1 MRVLITAR
9 HGARE
14 ALLSLDVDEATR
26 PADLA
31 ERLGAEVGAAPGSA
45 MFLDGRQVVP
55 AGGPQ
60 DRPEAE
66 VMPVADAGLRDGAVV
81 TFLPPGPALGAAA
94 GGPVDLCVTGG
105 AGAGAVVRLGV
116 GESVLQVAPDGRVRV
131 DERHEGGLAA
141 LAVVVALD
149 GRVSVRRLP
158 DPRSAAQ
165 SVLHD
170 RLAEPLGDQDV
181 SWPPGT
187 QVRIGP
193 SVLTVQPATRAD
205 ADLRPGKEPG
215 TLDYNRPP
223 RLLPPMPAT
232 RFRLPAEPR
241 PPARNPLPWLAM
253 AMPAVL
259 GVTMALVFRSPYYLA
274 FALASPL
281 MGLGNWWMNKR
292 NGRTTHAERLRQ
304 HARERA
310 ALEAEV
316 LDAVRREQ
324 HLRRLSSP
332 GAAELRVIATTP
344 TRRLW
349 ERRDT
354 DADHL
359 AVRLGLA
366 DATGRVEVEDMA
378 EPEHRRT
385 TRATVRSVPV
395 TVSLREAGVVG
406 IAGPG
411 DWPRRRARWIVGQL
425 GVLQSPRDVQI
436 YLLTSPEHVEQW
448 AWAAWLPHA
457 RPGLGQDAVALFG
470 TTTETLAARVAE
482 VNALITQRRAA
493 TEGIGGG
500 KAAFG
505 PQVVVVLDGARRLRT
520 LPGVVA
526 ILRDGPAVGVSVVC
540 LDGDEQLLPEECTAV
555 AQARADGGMTLR
567 RQDTDDLRTVTADEV
582 ADDWYEP
589 VARAVAAVQDVTAA
603 GSEGMIPD
611 SARLVEVLGIEDAD
625 ADQFV
630 ARWKGVGTAGSTL
643 ATVGVSLDGPFGL
656 DLVKDGPHAL
666 VGGTTGSGKS
676 EFLQTVVASL
686 AVVNTP
692 ETMNFVLVDYKGG
705 AAFSRCEHLPHTVGM
720 VTDLDTHL
728 VERAL
733 DSLRAEL
740 THREHVLA
748 AAGAKDLEDYLD
760 AQRRGHDGPTLPRLL
775 IVIDEFASMAREL
788 PDFVTG
794 LVNIAQRGRS
804 LGIHLILATQR
815 PSGVVSPEIRANTNL
830 RVALRMTDKGESQD
844 VIDSPEAAEISGSQP
859 GRAYARLGHASLIPF
874 QSARV
879 GGRRLSRADAAEIPP
894 PFVARVPVTGLGG
907 AVPRRRRTERRQ
919 ETGTDL
925 AALVD
930 TLRDAA
936 AAGGWTEPRR
946 PWLPAL
952 PTLLSLTDVPRPDTS
967 QPDAS
972 QPDTSGPGPS
982 RPGGPVPE
990 PGGTARFAWALEDE
1004 PSAQRQGPSVI
1015 DLDEFGHR
1023 YVVGAPGSGRSTALR
1038 TTAFAAAAALRVT
1051 DLHLYAIDCGN
1062 GALAVL
1068 DELPH
1073 TGAVVQRG
1081 QEDRVRRLLTR
1092 LRAEL
1097 GRRQKV
1103 LADGNFANVTEQRE
1117 TAGPRERLPRI
1128 LVLVDRWENFVSTYG
1143 DSDNGALLDAVTEL
1157 LRDGASAGV
1166 HLVVAGDR
1174 SLLSSRM
1181 SVLTD
1186 DVVVLRLTDRFDYG
1200 MAGINHKKLPEEV
1213 PPGRAYRGGSGLETQ
1228 VAILGE
1234 DPAGRAQS
1242 AAAREL
1248 AGAVRQRETVP
1259 PGTGP
1264 FRVDDLPTTV
1274 TLDDAYRYAGPEAAR
1289 PMWAMLGVGGDDLT
1303 ALGADLAGDAPSFL
1317 VVGPAR
1323 SGRSTMLAAMAESLL
1338 RGGTELV
1345 VIAPRAS
1352 PLRDLAGRDG
1362 VRTVLT
1368 DPDDVTEGALAPHL
1382 DPDLDP
1388 AGTPVVLV
1396 VDDGELV
1403 ADCPAKGWLRS
1414 WFRTA
1419 GDHRRALV
1427 LGGDASEVASGFSGW
1442 QVDAKKHRRGA
1453 LLSPQ
1458 DRFDGDLVGASLPR
1472 SAVSS
1477 QVAPGKALVHL
1488 GSGELTTVLV
1498 PTVPLPA

>member
-1 MRVLITAR
+1 MRMLITAR

-14 ALLSLDVDEATR
+14 ALLSLDVDEMT
-26 PADLA
+26 PVDELA
-31 ERLGAEVGAAPGSA
+31 ERLGAEVGAPPGAA
-45 MFLDGRQVVP
+45 MFADGHQVAAPRPPGGSEPVP
-55 AGGPQ
+55 GP
-60 DRPEAE
+60 
-66 VMPVADAGLRDGAVV
+66 PVVRSGLRDGVVV
-81 TFLPPGPALGAAA
+81 TFTSPPGRDVPT

-105 AGAGAVVRLGV
+105 LGSGAVVRLGV
-116 GESVLQVAPDGRVRV
+116 GESAVRVGPDGVLTV
-131 DERHEGGLAA
+131 DGPPVAGRAA
-141 LAVVVALD
+141 IAVVVALD

-158 DPRSAAQ
+158 DARSAGQ
-165 SVLHD
+165 HVRHD
-170 RLAEPLGDQDV
+170 HLTEPLGEQEEA
-181 SWPPGT
+181 WPAGT
-187 QVRIGP
+187 QLRIGP

-223 RLLPPMPAT
+223 RLLPPRPAT
-232 RFRLPAEPR
+232 HFRLPAEPS

-259 GVTMALVFRSPYYLA
+259 GITMAFVFRSPYYLA

-292 NGRTTHAERLRQ
+292 NGRTTHKERLRQ
-304 HARERA
+304 HAEERA
-310 ALEAEV
+310 SLEAEV

-324 HLRRLSSP
+324 HQRRTSSP
-332 GAAELRVIATTP
+332 GAAELRIIAVTP

-354 DADHL
+354 DDDHL
-359 AVRLGLA
+359 VVRFGLA
-366 DATGRVEVEDMA
+366 DATGRVEVEDMI
-378 EPEHRRT
+378 EPEHRRR

-395 TVSLREAGVVG
+395 TVSLRESGVVG

-425 GVLQSPRDVQI
+425 GVLQSPRDVQV
-436 YLLTSPEHVEQW
+436 YLLTTPEHVEEW
-448 AWAAWLPHA
+448 AWAAWLPHV
-457 RPGLGQDAVALFG
+457 RPGLGQDAVALVG
-470 TTTETLAARVAE
+470 SGTETLAARVAE
-482 VNALITQRRAA
+482 VNSIITQRRAA
-493 TEGIGGG
+493 TEGVGGG
-500 KAAFG
+500 KTAFG

-540 LDGDEQLLPEECTAV
+540 LDGDEQLLPEECTVV
-555 AQARADGGMTLR
+555 ARARADGNMTLR
-567 RQDTDDLRTVTADEV
+567 RQDADDLRAVTTDEV
-582 ADDWYEP
+582 DDDWYEP

-603 GSEGMIPD
+603 EGEGMIPD
-611 SARLVEVLGIEDAD
+611 SARLVEVLGIEETDA
-625 ADQFV
+625 AEFA
-630 ARWKGVGTAGSTL
+630 ARWDGIGNVGSTT
-643 ATVGVSLDGPFGL
+643 AVVGVSLDGPFGL

-676 EFLQTVVASL
+676 EFLQTVVAAL

-705 AAFSRCEHLPHTVGM
+705 AAFSQCEHLPHTVGM
-720 VTDLDTHL
+720 VTDLDAHL

-740 THREHVLA
+740 THREHLLA
-748 AAGAKDLEDYLD
+748 AAGAKDLEDYLEG
-760 AQRRGHDGPTLPRLL
+760 QRRGDGGPTLPRLV

-844 VIDSPEAAEISGSQP
+844 VIDAPEAAEIAKSQP
-859 GRAYARLGHASLIPF
+859 GRAYARLGHGSVIPF

-879 GGRRLSRADAAEIPP
+879 GGRRLTRADLTQIPP
-894 PFVARVPVTGLGG
+894 PFVARVPMAELGG
-907 AVPRRRRTERRQ
+907 ALPRRRRSERRQ

-925 AALVD
+925 AALVT
-930 TLRDAA
+930 TLQEAA
-936 AAGGWTEPRR
+936 RHGDRAQPRK

-952 PTLLSLTDVPRPDTS
+952 PALLSLADT
-967 QPDAS
+967 PEE
-972 QPDTSGPGPS
+972 PGPG
-982 RPGGPVPE
+982 
-990 PGGTARFAWALEDE
+990 AFAWGLEDE
-1004 PSAQRQGPSVI
+1004 PAAQRQGAATI
-1015 DLDEFGHR
+1015 DLDTFTHR
-1023 YVVGAPGSGRSTALR
+1023 YVIGAPGSGRSTALR
-1038 TTAFAAAAALRVT
+1038 TTAFAAASAMSVA

-1081 QEDRVRRLLTR
+1081 QEDRATRLLVR
-1092 LRAEL
+1092 LRSEL
-1097 GRRQKV
+1097 ARRQRI
-1103 LADGNFANVTEQRE
+1103 LAAGNFANVTEQRE
-1117 TAGPRERLPRI
+1117 IAGAAERLPRV
-1128 LVLVDRWENFVSTYG
+1128 LVLIDRWENFVSTFG
-1143 DSDNGALLDAVTEL
+1143 EIRNGALLDAVTEL

-1166 HLVVAGDR
+1166 HLILAGDR

-1186 DVVVLRLTDRFDYG
+1186 DVLVLRLTERFDYG
-1200 MAGINHKKLPEEV
+1200 MAGIDYKKLPEQV
-1213 PPGRAYRGGSGLETQ
+1213 PPGRGYRGGSGLETQ
-1228 VAILGE
+1228 IAILGR
-1234 DPAGRAQS
+1234 DPVGRAQTTVG
-1242 AAAREL
+1242 REL
-1248 AGAVRQRETVP
+1248 AATIHRRESVT
-1259 PGTGP
+1259 PGSGP
-1264 FRVDDLPTTV
+1264 FRVDDLPSTITV
-1274 TLDDAYRYAGPEAAR
+1274 DAAYRYAGAEATR
-1289 PMWAMLGVGGDDLT
+1289 PMWAMLGVGGDDLAAFGT
-1303 ALGADLAGDAPSFL
+1303 DLAGDAPSFI
-1317 VVGPAR
+1317 VAGPAR
-1323 SGRSTMLAAMAESLL
+1323 SGRSTMLAVMAESLL

-1345 VIAPRAS
+1345 VAAPRAS
-1352 PLRDLAGRDG
+1352 VLRELAGRDG
-1362 VRTVLT
+1362 VRAVFT
-1368 DPDDVTEGALAPHL
+1368 DPEELTEEALAPHL
-1382 DPDLDP
+1382 GPDES
-1388 AGTPVVLV
+1388 AVVLI

-1403 ADCPAKGWLRS
+1403 ADCPARNWLRS

-1427 LGGDASEVASGFSGW
+1427 LGGDASEVAGGFSGW

-1458 DRFDGDLVGASLPR
+1458 DRFHGDLVGASLPR

-1477 QVAPGKALVHL
+1477 QVTPGKALVHL
-1488 GSGELTTVLV
+1488 GSGELTTLLV
-1498 PTVPLPA
+1498 PTL

>member
-1 MRVLITAR
+1 MRVLITAH
-9 HGARE
+9 HGVRE
-14 ALLSLDVDEATR
+14 ALLWLEVDEAT
-26 PADLA
+26 PVADLA
-31 ERLGAEVGAAPGSA
+31 ERIAAEVGAPRGAA
-45 MFLDGRQVVP
+45 LFVDDVAVP
-55 AGGPQ
+55 ATAAGG
-60 DRPEAE
+60 E
-66 VMPVADAGLRDGAVV
+66 PVLAADSGLRDGARI
-81 TFLPPGPALGAAA
+81 TFTPPADQGAGG

-105 AGAGAVVRLGV
+105 LGAGAVVRLGV
-116 GESVLQVAPDGRVRV
+116 GESVLQIGPDGRVRV
-131 DERHEGGLAA
+131 DERREGGLPAV
-141 LAVVVALD
+141 AVVVALD
-149 GRVSVRRLP
+149 GRVTVRRIP
-158 DPRSAAQ
+158 EPRSAGQA
-165 SVLHD
+165 VHHD
-170 RLAEPLGDQDV
+170 RLAEPLGEDDV
-181 SWPPGT
+181 EWPAGT
-187 QVRIGP
+187 QLRLGP
-193 SVLTVQPATRAD
+193 SVLTVQSATRAD

-223 RLLPPMPAT
+223 RLLPPDPAT
-232 RFRLPAEPR
+232 HFRLPAEPP

-259 GVTMALVFRSPYYLA
+259 GVVMAMVFQSPYFLM

-292 NGRTTHAERLRQ
+292 NGKTTHKERLRQ
-304 HARERA
+304 HAEERA
-310 ALEAEV
+310 TLEAEV
-316 LDAVRREQ
+316 LDAVRLEQ
-324 HLRRLSSP
+324 HRRRMSSP
-332 GAAELRVIATTP
+332 GAGELRIIATTP

-359 AVRLGLA
+359 AVRFGLA
-366 DATGRVEVEDMA
+366 DATSRVEVEDA
-378 EPEHRRT
+378 EEPEHRRRT
-385 TRATVRSVPV
+385 KATVNAVPV

-425 GVLQSPRDVQI
+425 GVLQSPRDVQV
-436 YLLTSPEHVEQW
+436 YVLTSPEHVAQW
-448 AWAAWLPHA
+448 TWAAWLPHV

-470 TTTETLAARVAE
+470 TSTDTLAARVAE
-482 VNALITQRRAA
+482 VNAIITQRRAA
-493 TEGIGGG
+493 TQEVGGA
-500 KAAFG
+500 KAGFG
-505 PQVVVVLDGARRLRT
+505 PQVVVVLDGARRLRA

-540 LDGDEQLLPEECTAV
+540 LDGDEQLLPEECTVV
-555 AQARADGGMTLR
+555 AQVRPDGAMTLR
-567 RQDTDDLRTVTADEV
+567 RQDADDLRAVTTDEV

-589 VARAVAAVQDVTAA
+589 VARAVAAVHDVTATEGA
-603 GSEGMIPD
+603 GMIPD

-625 ADQFV
+625 AELFA
-630 ARWKGVGTAGSTL
+630 ARWRGIGNAGSTL

-656 DLVKDGPHAL
+656 DLIKDGPHGL

-676 EFLQTVVASL
+676 EFLQTLVASL

-692 ETMNFVLVDYKGG
+692 DTMNFVLVDYKGG
-705 AAFSRCEHLPHTVGM
+705 AAFSRCELLPHTVGM
-720 VTDLDTHL
+720 VTDLDSHL

-748 AAGAKDLEDYLD
+748 AIGAKDLEDYLD
-760 AQRRGHDGPTLPRLL
+760 AQNRGHAGPTLPRLL

-830 RVALRMTDKGESQD
+830 RVALRMTDKSESQD
-844 VIDSPEAAEISGSQP
+844 VIDAPDASEITKSQP
-859 GRAYARLGHASLIPF
+859 GRAYARLGASSVVPF

-879 GGRRLSRADAAEIPP
+879 GGRRLTRADVVAVPP
-894 PFVARVPVTGLGG
+894 PFAGRVAVAELGNP
-907 AVPRRRRTERRQ
+907 APRPRRTERRQ
-919 ETGTDL
+919 EVETDL

-930 TLRDAA
+930 TLRAA
-936 AAGGWTEPRR
+936 ARDGGWAEPRK
-946 PWLPAL
+946 PWLPPL
-952 PTLLSLTDVPRPDTS
+952 PGLLPLAGIA
-967 QPDAS
+967 QPAN
-972 QPDTSGPGPS
+972 PS
-982 RPGGPVPE
+982 
-990 PGGTARFAWALEDE
+990 AFAWALEDE
-1004 PSAQRQGPSVI
+1004 PGRQRQGPAEI

-1023 YVVGAPGSGRSTALR
+1023 YVVGAAGTGRSTALR
-1038 TTAFAAAAALRVT
+1038 TTAFAAATAMSVR
-1051 DLHLYAIDCGN
+1051 DLHLYALDCGN

-1081 QEDRVRRLLTR
+1081 QADRASRLLTR

-1097 GRRQKV
+1097 GRRQQV
-1103 LADGNFANVTEQRE
+1103 LAAGNFANVTEQRE
-1117 TAGPRERLPRI
+1117 TADPADRLPRA
-1128 LVLVDRWENFVSTYG
+1128 LVLIDRWDSFLTTYG
-1143 DSDNGALLDAVTEL
+1143 DADGGALLDIVTEL
-1157 LRDGASAGV
+1157 MRDGASAGI
-1166 HLVVAGDR
+1166 HLIISGDR
-1174 SLLSSRM
+1174 ALLTGRM
-1181 SVLTD
+1181 STLTD
-1186 DVVVLRLTDRFDYG
+1186 DVVVLRLTDRMDYG

-1213 PPGRAYRGGSGLETQ
+1213 PPGRAYRGGSGTETQ
-1228 VAILGE
+1228 IAILGD
-1234 DPAGRAQS
+1234 DPSGRAQS
-1242 AAAREL
+1242 AAAR
-1248 AGAVRQRETVP
+1248 AAAARVREREVVA

-1264 FRVDDLPTTV
+1264 FRVDDLPSTITV
-1274 TLDDAYRYAGPEAAR
+1274 DAAYRYAGPEAAS
-1289 PMWAMLGVGGDDLT
+1289 PMWALLGVGGDDLT
-1303 ALGADLAGDAPSFL
+1303 AFGMDLAGDAPSFI
-1317 VVGPAR
+1317 VGGPAR
-1323 SGRSTMLAAMAESLL
+1323 SGRSTMLAVMAESLL

-1345 VIAPRAS
+1345 VAAPRPS

-1368 DPDDVTEGALAPHL
+1368 DPEALTEEALAPHL
-1382 DPDLDP
+1382 EPDG
-1388 AGTPVVLV
+1388 APVVLL
-1396 VDDGELV
+1396 VDDAELV

-1427 LGGDASEVASGFSGW
+1427 LGGEASEVASGFSGW
-1442 QVDAKKHRRGA
+1442 QVDAKKNRRGA

-1488 GSGELTTVLV
+1488 GSGDLTTVLV
-1498 PTVPLPA
+1498 PTAPGT